1 MKFLKIMR
9 TDNDN
14 EVRNSCS
21 NLQLFYS
28 SFFLTREDLGPKSQH
43 FVRLNGPCIYNQNK
57 KHLS

>member
-28 SFFLTREDLGPKSQH
+28 SFFLTREDLGPKS
-43 FVRLNGPCIYNQNK
+43 
-57 KHLS
+57 

>member
-28 SFFLTREDLGPKSQH
+28 SFFLTREDLGPKSE
-43 FVRLNGPCIYNQNK
+43 LIEPCIYNQNK
-57 KHLS
+57 KYLS